1 MSEIINSRNF
11 QREVLSEDKMV
22 LVDFFSE
29 TCPPCRMMSPVIDQ
43 IGRDNIVKA
52 VKVNV
57 ANDAELAQSYE
68 VEAVPTM
75 ILFKNGREVSRIVGA
90 VGIDKLLFE
99 IGKFK

>member
-1 MSEIINSRNF
+1 MSEIINSRSF